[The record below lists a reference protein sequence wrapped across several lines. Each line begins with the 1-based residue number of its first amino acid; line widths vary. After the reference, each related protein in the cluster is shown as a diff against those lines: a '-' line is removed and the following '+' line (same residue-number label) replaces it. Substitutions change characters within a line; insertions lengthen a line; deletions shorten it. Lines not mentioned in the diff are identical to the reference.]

1 MSNKLKK
8 DLSNAKARLKAAQK
22 KLSKI
27 ETSED
32 NQAIAEAQS
41 KVDLEEEIIDD
52 LEQRIQNE
60 TDNVVAIVREEN
72 GSLTNVIEDAK
83 SIKEVIN
90 LLPLNNKSNTSKKRD
105 LPQVSFRTEDVIYQ
119 KLKQHVKHPESNHLS
134 TFDSLADMSR
144 RLNLSDLNGSIYFI
158 LKRTNQQLARFLDV
172 AKADKS
178 ELQANQKL
186 MLRNAFINFHADTD
200 ADKIKLIEHLENLHQ
215 FIETLNLYS
224 FED

>member
-1 MSNKLKK
+1 MSKDTTMLNKQLKR

-27 ETSED
+27 ETSDD
-32 NQAIAEAQS
+32 NQAIAAAQS
-41 KVDLEEEIIDD
+41 KVDLEQELIDDIEKQLATRETVDNEEPKSFKEIIALVKTEEPDD
-52 LEQRIQNE
+52 ESFRS
-60 TDNVVAIVREEN
+60 TRRSKDN
-72 GSLTNVIEDAK
+72 
-83 SIKEVIN
+83 
-90 LLPLNNKSNTSKKRD
+90 
-105 LPQVSFRTEDVIYQ
+105 PQVSFRTDEVIYQ
-119 KLKQHVKHPESNHLS
+119 RLKEHIKHPTSQHLKPYLS
-134 TFDSLADMSR
+134 MADMTRTLNLAD
-144 RLNLSDLNGSIYFI
+144 LDCDIHFI

-178 ELQANQKL
+178 ELQANQKK